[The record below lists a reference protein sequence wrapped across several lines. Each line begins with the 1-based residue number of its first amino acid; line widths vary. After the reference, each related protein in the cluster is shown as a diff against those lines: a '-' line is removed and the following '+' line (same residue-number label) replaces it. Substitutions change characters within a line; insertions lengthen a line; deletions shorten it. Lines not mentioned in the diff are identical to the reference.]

1 MQFGGLVTAFRTL
14 TILPV
19 PGRESED
26 LASALSWFPLV
37 GLVLGTLLAL
47 AGSLWIRAVEGW
59 SGGGAVLVLI
69 ASVLLTRGLHM
80 DGLADWADALGGRP
94 ERETRLA
101 IMKDPGLGAFGAVA
115 LGLVLVA
122 KWAALQRIL
131 DLGHPWI
138 LLLPWIVTRT
148 MMAEL
153 AATLPYARPGAGTA
167 GPFVNGSSGRRRF
180 AAVLSGLVLSAA
192 WGGVGLICIAA
203 AWGLTRL
210 FARHCR
216 KIFGGVTGDLL
227 GALNEILETGLLLS
241 LAALPE
247 TAHLWY
253 TGAGFI

>member
-1 MQFGGLVTAFRTL
+1 MQFSGLVTAFRTL

-19 PGRESED
+19 PGGESDD
-26 LASALSWFPLV
+26 LASALPWFPLV
-37 GLVLGTLLAL
+37 GLVLGGLLAL
-47 AGSLWIRAVEGW
+47 AGCLWMHAVAGW
-59 SGGGAVLVLI
+59 SGGGAVLLLI

-94 ERETRLA
+94 DRETRLA

-131 DLGHPWI
+131 ELGDPWI
-138 LLLPWIVTRT
+138 LLLPWIVART

-167 GPFVNGSSGRRRF
+167 GPFVHGSSGRRRLV
-180 AAVLSGLVLSAA
+180 AVILGLLLSAA
-192 WGGVGLICIAA
+192 WGGSGLLCIAA
-203 AWGLTRL
+203 AWGATRL

-216 KIFGGVTGDLL
+216 KVFGGVTGDLL
-227 GALNEILETGLLLS
+227 GALNEILETGLLLT
-241 LAALPE
+241 LAGLPGA
-247 TAHLWY
+247 AHLWY
-253 TGAGFI
+253 TGAGFF